1 MPAKKTTT
9 KIIEDELRALGD
21 LVYDDARANVRVSKD
36 TFDKDG
42 NQINEGGSLRDSI
55 LPYAKGK
62 RLTMSQLDYGRWQ
75 KPKELGSVKWSP
87 PADRNS
93 PVVIEAIE
101 WTGKNLF
108 EITTFIHGQAPENKS
123 CNAAVGRWEN
133 FEENVE

>member
-9 KIIEDELRALGD
+9 KIIEDELRILGD

-75 KPKELGSVKWSP
+75 KPKELGNVKWSP

-93 PVVIEAIE
+93 QSWDNPMITAIQKHLPESINVIAKDLIKNIV
-101 WTGKNLF
+101 GK
-108 EITTFIHGQAPENKS
+108 
-123 CNAAVGRWEN
+123 
-133 FEENVE
+133 